1 MTQFDNIVIRYGI
14 DEIITRYHDD
24 DGPRVQNLPRHLETL
39 PLASSHVSNQPNT
52 TLSYAG
58 YRYRDTASHY
68 RFGENPEPHC
78 TGCDICQAPAA
89 VEAFALEQSLRLQLQ
104 DLRQEKKRLSRLI
117 DQAHNRL
124 GRVATE
130 LQEACLHPTTFTL
143 EAYEH
148 AKFEY
153 TYRCGICHKDLTPP
167 EVRTAIEHAT
177 AAAGRE
183 RRD

>member
-39 PLASSHVSNQPNT
+39 PLASSHVSNRPNT
-52 TLSYAG
+52 DLSYAG
-58 YRYRDTASHY
+58 YTYGDTASHR
-68 RFGENPEPHC
+68 RFGENSEPHC

-89 VEAFALEQSLRLQLQ
+89 VEAFTLKRRLRSQLQ

-117 DQAHNRL
+117 DQTHNRL

-143 EAYEH
+143 EAYER

-153 TYRCGICHKDLTPP
+153 TYRCGICHKELTPP

-177 AAAGRE
+177 AAARRE